1 MGCTLQLAAL
11 DARIVCVCV
20 LSENFSLHWFR
31 TASDC
36 RTVCEPSHLSHP
48 LPPLPFSLQCDV
60 VPVGEDQRQHLELTR
75 DVAARINN
83 LYGGRKWKKRGG

>member
-1 MGCTLQLAAL
+1 MRMRSTLGSPVQAHSAACL
-11 DARIVCVCV
+11 PPSP
-20 LSENFSLHWFR
+20 LSH
-31 TASDC
+31 
-36 RTVCEPSHLSHP
+36 HP